1 MLVCIIETLP
11 GEESCSGMVLDWFQ
25 MQDRQRFVDAVL
37 LIVMMHI
44 EEEYNPSAAA
54 AAAAVE
60 SYGC

>member
-1 MLVCIIETLP
+1 MVD
-11 GEESCSGMVLDWFQ
+11 GEDCSGMVLDWFQ

-44 EEEYNPSAAA
+44 EEYNTSAA

>member
-25 MQDRQRFVDAVL
+25 MQDRKRFVDAVL

-44 EEEYNPSAAA
+44 EEYNPSAAA